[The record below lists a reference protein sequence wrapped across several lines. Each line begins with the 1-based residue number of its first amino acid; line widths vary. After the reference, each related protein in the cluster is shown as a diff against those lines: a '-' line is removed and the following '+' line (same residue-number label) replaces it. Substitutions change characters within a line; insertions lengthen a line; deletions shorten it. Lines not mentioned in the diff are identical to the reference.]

1 MITGALFKRY
11 KVSQYGKLRP
21 KLTTT
26 AKLVITQ
33 HTFVSKAIRKN
44 RKGVDFYKWQNTFS
58 QTLAN
63 IKLNSK

>member
-26 AKLVITQ
+26 AQLGITQ
-33 HTFVSKAIRKN
+33 HTFISKAIRKKIG
-44 RKGVDFYKWQNTFS
+44 RE
-58 QTLAN
+58 
-63 IKLNSK
+63 